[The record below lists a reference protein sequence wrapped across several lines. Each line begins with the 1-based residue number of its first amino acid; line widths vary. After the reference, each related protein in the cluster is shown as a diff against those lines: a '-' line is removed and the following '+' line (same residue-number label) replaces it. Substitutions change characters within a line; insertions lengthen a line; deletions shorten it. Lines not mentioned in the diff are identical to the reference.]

1 MNFLL
6 KQIIEKK
13 EGSFMNFIDKESIRA
28 IVSGIISCI
37 VAYYTVKNIET
48 LTLIFEWIKNI
59 LGL

>member
-1 MNFLL
+1 
-6 KQIIEKK
+6 
-13 EGSFMNFIDKESIRA
+13 MNFIDKESIRA